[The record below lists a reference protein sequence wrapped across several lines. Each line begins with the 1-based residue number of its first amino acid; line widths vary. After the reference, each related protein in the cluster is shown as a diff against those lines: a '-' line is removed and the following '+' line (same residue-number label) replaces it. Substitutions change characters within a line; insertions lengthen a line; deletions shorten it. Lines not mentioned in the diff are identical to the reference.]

1 MAALLGRVNG
11 PKRIPEDNSDVQR
24 KIATESAARAKLQRR
39 VEELEGVLKHKDAEV
54 AHHRTQRDAL
64 HAQVLD
70 QRLPRRSISPQGAL
84 ASPSAPTSEA
94 PAADDEAARLHLLV
108 GELSQQVVASASSG
122 SSAIARAAQLQ
133 QDLDGARSVIEQLQ
147 QQLRRQ
153 QQQQRLRPSLA
164 LSSPRSDA
172 ATSRLE
178 QKLQQCERERDQYAA
193 ACEQLRQNGAR
204 EASSSLQQAV
214 AAPLGSH
221 GLLHVSTTSTSSS
234 TSSSTSA
241 CACCA
246 STRGFFALCRR
257 RGR

>member
-94 PAADDEAARLHLLV
+94 PAAADDEAAHLHLLV

-153 QQQQRLRPSLA
+153 QQQQ
-164 LSSPRSDA
+164 
-172 ATSRLE
+172 
-178 QKLQQCERERDQYAA
+178 Q
-193 ACEQLRQNGAR
+193 
-204 EASSSLQQAV
+204 
-214 AAPLGSH
+214 
-221 GLLHVSTTSTSSS
+221 
-234 TSSSTSA
+234 
-241 CACCA
+241 
-246 STRGFFALCRR
+246 
-257 RGR
+257 